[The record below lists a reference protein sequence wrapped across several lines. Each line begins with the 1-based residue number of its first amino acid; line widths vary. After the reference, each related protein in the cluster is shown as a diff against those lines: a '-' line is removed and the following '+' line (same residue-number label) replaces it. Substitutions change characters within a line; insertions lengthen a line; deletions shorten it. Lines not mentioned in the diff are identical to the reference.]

1 MRLKQKDTMFKTM
14 ERPRKIYCEV
24 ALQIEDAI
32 VSGKLQE
39 DEILPSER
47 KLAVTFGISQRTLR
61 EALRILEEKGLIE
74 TNQTGNMVKMPTT
87 DKISQSLDL
96 LIRLNKVSAAHLLE
110 LRDHLDPIIAKK
122 AAQRV
127 SEEDLKKLEKFLSDI
142 ERNLNSPAF
151 DWDLMLENDRKI
163 HIGLAE
169 ITGNQLYVWLTTTL
183 IDQFNNYIN
192 SWKNEDFVVANEN
205 FQSLSRIVGALR
217 SRDPKAASLEAKKHV
232 RIGKNHIKVVD

>member
-1 MRLKQKDTMFKTM
+1 MFKTM
-14 ERPRKIYCEV
+14 ERPRKIYCDV

-32 VSGKLQE
+32 VSGELRE

-47 KLAVTFGISQRTLR
+47 SLAITFGISQRTLR
-61 EALRILEEKGLIE
+61 EALRILQEKGLVE
-74 TNQTGNMVKMPTT
+74 TKQTGNMVKLPTT

-110 LRDHLDPIIAKK
+110 LRDHLDPVIAKK
-122 AAQRV
+122 AAQRA
-127 SEEDLKKLEKFLSDI
+127 SAEDIKKLEQYLSDI
-142 ERNLNSPAF
+142 ERNLNSPEF

-163 HIGLAE
+163 HICIAE

-192 SWKNEDFVVANEN
+192 SWKNEDMATASEN

-217 SRDPKAASLEAKKHV
+217 SRDPRAALLEAKKHV
-232 RIGKNHIKVVD
+232 KIGKKHIQVVA